1 MIAYYMLLDG
11 VYTRLFAGSVYNA
24 MAECDAITNEVNV
37 AIYRNNTHTLVA
49 YKDKEWEIV

>member
-24 MAECDAITNEVNV
+24 MIECDAITNEVNV
-37 AIYRNNTHTLVA
+37 AIYRNNTLIA
-49 YKDKEWEIV
+49 FKDKEWEIV